1 MLKCNRKKP
10 FLNNRH
16 ALYPDNKT
24 DFPSNLAYPLGLNP
38 PAVLALP
45 VLPQLR
51 VNISVVLAEFRW
63 GFIISWTR
71 FAKLLSLNL
80 VEKGLSF
87 VLVEFGLGS
96 AFVLR

>member
-38 PAVLALP
+38 PAVLVLP

-51 VNISVVLAEFRW
+51 VNISVVLAELRW
-63 GFIISWTR
+63 GFIISWSR
-71 FAKLLSLNL
+71 FAKLLPLNL